1 MRNSATT
8 NICLSLFRARVIFQ
22 FDRNSAREARIECSA
37 AQSRLDIWSESGKN
51 PAENSMVWNA
61 KNKIPVID
69 IFAGPGGLG
78 EGFSAFLQKG
88 AQPFRI
94 ALSIENNPFAHE
106 TLQLRS
112 FFRQFPFVELPDA
125 YYSFLRSEIN
135 RRELFSAFPVQAEAA
150 SREAWLAE
158 LGTENPQKVDD
169 RICEA
174 LGGNSQWVLIGGP
187 PCQAYSMAGRSRTG
201 GIRID
206 DHRVYLYKQYLRI
219 IARHQPVMFV
229 FENVPGLLTAK
240 IDGER
245 IFPKLLAD
253 LQNPRDRSLRAPRYR
268 LFSVADSSAHI
279 CFDGSLV
286 SRPCDFLVH
295 AEHYG
300 VPQKR
305 HRILIVGIRE
315 DKNVA
320 LPILKAKKYRVS
332 TNEVLRG
339 LPRLRSGLT
348 REHDE
353 QEKWKT
359 ALRDFWTNG
368 YREEIGHDKALCERI
383 ESILGF
389 LSVPRAG
396 RGGQFVVRDIDCPY
410 RPDWFLDN
418 RIGGA
423 CNHETRPH
431 MLTDLYRYFFV
442 ATFGAVHGRSP
453 ELRDFP
459 DSLLPNHQN
468 VREAGKA
475 NFFDDRFRVQ
485 IAGEPATTITSHI
498 KKDGHYFIHP
508 DPSQCRSLTVREAAR
523 IQTFPDN
530 YFFCGPRTAQFE
542 QVGNAVPPLLAVQIA
557 EVVWKGISGKEL

>member
-1 MRNSATT
+1 MVRSA
-8 NICLSLFRARVIFQ
+8 Q
-22 FDRNSAREARIECSA
+22 E
-37 AQSRLDIWSESGKN
+37 
-51 PAENSMVWNA
+51 
-61 KNKIPVID
+61 KIPVID

-78 EGFSAFLQKG
+78 EGFSAFLKEG
-88 AQPFRI
+88 FRPFRI
-94 ALSIENNPFAHE
+94 ALSIENNLFAHE

-112 FFRQFPFVELPDA
+112 FFRQFPAVEVPDA
-125 YYSFLRSEIN
+125 YYSFLRGEIN
-135 RRELFSAFPVQAEAA
+135 RSELFSAFPVQAEAA

-158 LGTENPQKVDD
+158 LGAESSQNVDG
-169 RICEA
+169 RIREA
-174 LGGNSQWVLIGGP
+174 LGENSQWILIGGP

-201 GIRID
+201 GIRTD
-206 DHRVYLYKQYLRI
+206 DQRVHLYKQYLRI
-219 IARHQPVMFV
+219 IARHQPVVFV

-240 IDGER
+240 LDGEL
-245 IFPKLLAD
+245 IFPRLLGN
-253 LQNPRDRSLRAPRYR
+253 LQNPSGGSQRAPRYR
-268 LFSVADSSAHI
+268 LFSIVDTSEHI
-279 CFDGSLV
+279 CLDGPLV
-286 SRPCDFLVH
+286 TKPRDFLVH

-315 DKNVA
+315 DKNLT
-320 LPILKAKKYRVS
+320 LPLLKGKKDRVS
-332 TNEVLRG
+332 TNQVLSG

-368 YREEIGHDKALCERI
+368 YREEIGHDTALCKKM
-383 ESILGF
+383 ESILGA

-396 RGGQFVVRDIDCPY
+396 RGGKFVIRDVDCPY
-410 RPDWFLDN
+410 RPDWFVDD

-431 MLTDLYRYFFV
+431 MRTDLYRYFF
-442 ATFGAVHGRSP
+442 ASTFAAVHGRSP

-459 DSLLPNHQN
+459 ESLLPNHQN

-475 NFFDDRFRVQ
+475 KYFDDRFRVQ
-485 IAGEPATTITSHI
+485 IAREPATTITSHI

-542 QVGNAVPPLLAVQIA
+542 QVGNAVPPLLATQIA
-557 EVVWKGISGKEL
+557 ELVWEGVWAGAAA